1 MIHPSH
7 LLGLTSSLQQR
18 IKKGTNAASSFEK
31 LAAQMLCKD
40 TKRKEPALLLLVIC
54 DPVTQC
60 CGGIG
65 SASC

>member
-1 MIHPSH
+1 MA
-7 LLGLTSSLQQR
+7 LN
-18 IKKGTNAASSFEK
+18 KVCVVFEQ
-31 LAAQMLCKD
+31 LSAQMLSEDAGEGKN
-40 TKRKEPALLLLVIC
+40 ESVLLLLVIR